1 MMRMDLLHRQ
11 TPAGGAE
18 SRHLRLL
25 FARALSAF
33 SRRAPHPG
41 GPDVDEKWH
50 IIEYYGT

>member
-1 MMRMDLLHRQ
+1 MMRMDLRHRQ

-18 SRHLRLL
+18 SRHSGLP

-33 SRRAPHPG
+33 SRRASHLR